1 MAGSGAG
8 APRQQLR
15 SRLIILLGAAVS
27 AGLLVLALRRVDVGD
42 AWRTAR
48 GANLGWLALGTIG
61 VNIGLLPMA
70 LRWRTL
76 SAGVAPRKPSTGSFL
91 QAILCAQGVNNVIP
105 ARAGDV
111 VRIVWLNR
119 AAGAGA
125 AAATA
130 SMIADRAL
138 DILALAVI
146 IAIGFPFVPGR
157 TWVTAVGIA
166 ALVGCVLLVGAWLAS
181 RRYVARHPD
190 LLPAAS
196 GRLKTELRRFVT
208 AFGGVL
214 TWPRAAR
221 AAAWTVGIWGTWA
234 VGAWAVARSIDIDLT
249 IGQVLF
255 VAAVLNVG
263 LAIPSSPGF
272 IGTYQ
277 WLVVAGVG
285 LFGVD
290 ADQGFAFSVLLQL
303 TWFVPQTLIGLSLLP
318 RIGMSLAGVRQY
330 RGAPID
336 GAVGA

>member
-1 MAGSGAG
+1 MS
-8 APRQQLR
+8 
-15 SRLIILLGAAVS
+15 V
-27 AGLLVLALRRVDVGD
+27 GLLVLALRRVDLHA
-42 AWRTAR
+42 AWRIAR

-61 VNIGLLPMA
+61 VNVGLLPMA

-76 SAGVAPRKPSTGSFL
+76 STGVAGRRPSTGAFL

-111 VRIVWLNR
+111 VRVVWLNR
-119 AAGAGA
+119 AAGARA

-138 DILALAVI
+138 DILALGVI
-146 IAIGFPFVPGR
+146 IAIGFPFVPSR

-166 ALVGCVLLVGAWLAS
+166 ALVGCVVLIGVWLAS
-181 RRYVARHPD
+181 RSYVARHAD
-190 LLPAAS
+190 ALPPAT
-196 GRLKTELRRFVT
+196 GRLRTELRRFVT

-214 TWPRAAR
+214 TWARAMR
-221 AAAWTVGIWGTWA
+221 AAAWTVGVWGTWA
-234 VGAWAVARSIDIDLT
+234 VGAWAVARSIDVDLT

-277 WLVVAGVG
+277 WLVAAGVG

-318 RIGMSLAGVRQY
+318 RIGMSLAGVRKY
-330 RGAPID
+330 RETPVD